1 MDCRIC
7 MEQIKSIEFC
17 ELECGHSMCS
27 SCLNRLVRN
36 QCPYCRQVINN
47 KIDGNYNFDYDLD
60 DLNNY
65 NENIEVD
72 NILPLSEI
80 YYIEE
85 LYDEN
90 SYDIIHANKIWKKK
104 KTNRNRKKNFV
115 SNKDRDEFQRKK
127 KKWKKRKIGFN

>member
-72 NILPLSEI
+72 NILPLSEL

-85 LYDEN
+85 IYDEN
-90 SYDIIHANKIWKKK
+90 SYDIIHANKMWKKK
-104 KTNRNRKKNFV
+104 KSNRKKNFL

-127 KKWKKRKIGFN
+127 KKWKKRKFGFI